1 MEQFRKKENILKFNK
16 FSQINF
22 QYHETSRQKETHLT
36 IQNNNYSNHIDNSTK
51 KFANVPRYHCYV
63 CLLRHQNLFYRDF
76 MLLESKGKVYLLIIF
91 IFSSV
96 VVFFDFCLSSIL
108 PKGNFRR
115 LNAHPAIILF
125 VRVVVKPFFIDVVQ
139 ILPRKSLNKYLPAME
154 VLHKN
159 LN

>member
-1 MEQFRKKENILKFNK
+1 MSQKQSLKM
-16 FSQINF
+16 
-22 QYHETSRQKETHLT
+22 
-36 IQNNNYSNHIDNSTK
+36 
-51 KFANVPRYHCYV
+51 

-115 LNAHPAIILF
+115 LNAHTTILF

-139 ILPRKSLNKYLPAME
+139 ILLRKSLDKYLLAME
-154 VLHKN
+154 VLHEKAK
-159 LN
+159 LKTIYLICSFIDIVCSFIYSEKC